1 MQGSYIV
8 GPLNS
13 RLESNK
19 GDEIVGGLKGVGGG
33 VEFYYF
39 FFNILEPRVE

>member
-1 MQGSYIV
+1 MDHSTLGSRV
-8 GPLNS
+8 TK
-13 RLESNK
+13 ETK
-19 GDEIVGGLKGVGGG
+19 IVGGLKGVGGG